1 MKIGEI
7 CQVGIFML
15 LTEFILD
22 GFGVSSAREDDGK
35 WKHDLFEDKDVEEGQ
50 IVSILHMI
58 SVYFSGWIFFSL
70 LTISLTVI
78 SDKMNF
84 HLLLLG
90 VMCGSDLDASVTQRS
105 LVFESCIMF
114 KSGLGYCLDLPP
126 EHFRFTCYIDR

>member
-1 MKIGEI
+1 MG
-7 CQVGIFML
+7 L
-15 LTEFILD
+15 
-22 GFGVSSAREDDGK
+22 GFPAHVKMMESGS
-35 WKHDLFEDKDVEEGQ
+35 
-50 IVSILHMI
+50 MI
-58 SVYFSGWIFFSL
+58 SLKIRMLRKGKLSVSCIYDQCLFFWLDFFFL

-114 KSGLGYCLDLPP
+114 KSGLEYCLDLPP